1 MKLNR
6 GELTI
11 QKIRINPFN
20 NLQKNKL
27 LIIYK
32 KEYNKY
38 KYNMDTID
46 EGDVKIKINSH
57 SSTDTDRSEEK
68 WDNDNTTYFTNM
80 IRECKKKSISHGMK
94 GRRLKKLY
102 HVINIPLISLPVIVS
117 TLSTQLIDYKLISM
131 LLMVVIGVGN
141 IISAFLNIGQKY
153 QVNLEY
159 ENRYDELACDIE
171 SELIKGKKYR
181 VQFDVYLTRVRMK
194 LNQLNKQA
202 PLI

>member
-1 MKLNR
+1 MKP
-6 GELTI
+6 LTI
-11 QKIRINPFN
+11 QKIRIKPFN

-38 KYNMDTID
+38 KYNMDNID

-68 WDNDNTTYFTNM
+68 WDSDNTTYFTNM

-94 GRRLKKLY
+94 GRRLKNI
-102 HVINIPLISLPVIVS
+102 HQISSIPLISLPII
-117 TLSTQLIDYKLISM
+117 LSVLSKQLTQYELISSI
-131 LLMVVIGVGN
+131 LLIIIGVGN

-159 ENRYDELACDIE
+159 ENRYDELASDIE